1 MQENEL
7 FWKEIHAPAIVGIP
21 PIYAIRE
28 LCFCSN
34 GNIRH
39 YGRERINGE
48 VFKVYLESEDMGL
61 TWKKHLQAPEDPGAM
76 VKCPWADYYLRLD
89 PNPVLT
95 AFRSSRGPGFPAEKT
110 VVIGLRAK
118 QPRPLLPLRSR
129 KRWIAGISNVECLN
143 GTCYHA
149 GVCYSDDD
157 GETWTYTD
165 VPEVPDVERQFACDK
180 RPHWFNNGCEPTIA
194 ELPDGTLLMALRTS
208 GPYVAFSH
216 SFDGGTTWEVPRP
229 VPGFWQANTMPEL
242 HMLKDGRLL
251 FIWNN
256 TAMLP
261 TRDPAELPE
270 LTPNDLTGEWETA
283 FTNRDALHAAIS
295 EDNGKTWHGFREII
309 LTGIRN
315 DTDFRELGNDPA
327 EEQDKSVHQTQMLEL
342 PNGKILLALGQNPAA
357 RRLVLFDPSWLYE
370 TGRKED
376 FRHGLG
382 AVSHHL
388 YVKSPS
394 GGRAGWAGHCAWNRI
409 PGAVMAREPA
419 ENGKVSRYR
428 ESLWLCR
435 LDDPRLVS
443 TCSGVVWNFPAA
455 RKGTLEIDF
464 RIEGCGFQVALQD
477 HWSNTCDEYLESRS
491 FLVVPISPDEFGCKA
506 RWMTLTLHWDLDK
519 GESTLVCGSVT
530 RTLPLK
536 KEGFSPAGPSYL
548 HIQTLAEK
556 EDRAGTFFREF
567 RFNAAEQDFNDN
579 SRNFLIPKKI

>member
-1 MQENEL
+1 
-7 FWKEIHAPAIVGIP
+7 
-21 PIYAIRE
+21 
-28 LCFCSN
+28 
-34 GNIRH
+34 
-39 YGRERINGE
+39 
-48 VFKVYLESEDMGL
+48 
-61 TWKKHLQAPEDPGAM
+61 
-76 VKCPWADYYLRLD
+76 
-89 PNPVLT
+89 
-95 AFRSSRGPGFPAEKT
+95 
-110 VVIGLRAK
+110 
-118 QPRPLLPLRSR
+118 
-129 KRWIAGISNVECLN
+129 
-143 GTCYHA
+143 
-149 GVCYSDDD
+149 
-157 GETWTYTD
+157 
-165 VPEVPDVERQFACDK
+165 
-180 RPHWFNNGCEPTIA
+180 
-194 ELPDGTLLMALRTS
+194 
-208 GPYVAFSH
+208 
-216 SFDGGTTWEVPRP
+216 
-229 VPGFWQANTMPEL
+229 
-242 HMLKDGRLL
+242 
-251 FIWNN
+251 
-256 TAMLP
+256 
-261 TRDPAELPE
+261 
-270 LTPNDLTGEWETA
+270 
-283 FTNRDALHAAIS
+283 
-295 EDNGKTWHGFREII
+295 
-309 LTGIRN
+309 
-315 DTDFRELGNDPA
+315 
-327 EEQDKSVHQTQMLEL
+327 MLEL

-455 RKGTLEIDF
+455 REGTLEIDF